1 MAPMIPPLGQRT
13 VSGGELLVWGRRTY
27 VMGIVNVS
35 PDSFSGDGLGDDIP
49 AIVEQ
54 ALRMEAEGA
63 DFLDVGAE
71 STRPGHAPVTVDEEL
86 RRLIPALEALTP
98 EVTVPVSVDTF
109 KSVVAREALD
119 AGATI
124 INDQWGLQADPE
136 IASLAA
142 ETGAGLILMHN
153 RHNRRYK
160 QLVPEVIAELSE
172 SADTAIQA
180 RVPEGNIILDPGF
193 GFGKTP
199 EHNLEV
205 LRRLGEFKE
214 AGYPLLGRVVPQ
226 VHHRVRAG
234 PAGGAAA
241 GRHGGDGGAVGG
253 RGRGRGTGPRRAGDG
268 PGLQDER
275 RDSARLE
282 AGQLEVVTAY
292 LGLGSNLGDRRKN
305 LQDASELLDTLDDR
319 VRVLRSSNVYETEPW
334 GLEDQPK
341 FLNSVLE
348 IAAAVPP
355 ERLLELAKQVEQTLG
370 REWSP
375 RYGPRLIDVDVLLF
389 GEAVVGAAGPPD
401 SSPAD
406 GVEGFCAR
414 AVGGVGGRRR
424 SHGLGGDHRSTGK
437 GSGG

>member
-109 KSVVAREALD
+109 KSVVAREALA

-142 ETGAGLILMHN
+142 ETGAGLVLMHN
-153 RHNRRYK
+153 RHHRRYK
-160 QLVPEVIAELSE
+160 QLIPEVIAELSE
-172 SADTAIQA
+172 SADTAIRA
-180 RVPEGNIILDPGF
+180 GVPEGNIILDPGF

-205 LRRLGEFKE
+205 LRRLSEFKE
-214 AGYPLLGRVVPQ
+214 AGYPLLVGSSRKSTIGFVLDLPVEERLEGTAAT
-226 VHHRVRAG
+226 VALSV
-234 PAGGAAA
+234 AGGA
-241 GRHGGDGGAVGG
+241 DV
-253 RGRGRGTGPRRAGDG
+253 
-268 PGLQDER
+268 
-275 RDSARLE
+275 
-282 AGQLEVVTAY
+282 
-292 LGLGSNLGDRRKN
+292 
-305 LQDASELLDTLDDR
+305 
-319 VRVLRSSNVYETEPW
+319 VRVHDV
-334 GLEDQPK
+334 
-341 FLNSVLE
+341 
-348 IAAAVPP
+348 
-355 ERLLELAKQVEQTLG
+355 
-370 REWSP
+370 REMVRVCRMSDAIVRGW
-375 RYGPRLIDVDVLLF
+375 R
-389 GEAVVGAAGPPD
+389 PD
-401 SSPAD
+401 NW
-406 GVEGFCAR
+406 
-414 AVGGVGGRRR
+414 
-424 SHGLGGDHRSTGK
+424 K
-437 GSGG
+437 W